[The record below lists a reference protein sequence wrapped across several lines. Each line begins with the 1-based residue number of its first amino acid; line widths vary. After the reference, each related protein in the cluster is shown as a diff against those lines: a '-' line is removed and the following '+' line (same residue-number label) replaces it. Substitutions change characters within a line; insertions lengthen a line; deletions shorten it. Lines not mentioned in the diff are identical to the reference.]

1 LRGDDWQ
8 THREHPS
15 IAFYS
20 HACGHYLQHAECRN
34 FRLQTL
40 QIRDRLPALR
50 LFMLL
55 MCFHKEPAIRSLNF
69 RRFVAS
75 KRQAFTKYKRSRD
88 ASVCSTRSSVE
99 SLETRTLLSESAT
112 AQIALTSTTGTA
124 GSPVYHYQITVND
137 TGTTPIGTFWFGWI
151 PDEDFLPSAPSAVQ
165 DPSGWTHTITG
176 SNNSTDGSAIEW
188 VATSN
193 PIAAGASLNTFGFT
207 TTDSPSAL
215 AANSPTHPAS
225 PATTAFVYSGAAF
238 SDAGFQL
245 VATPPAATSAS
256 TTTLVSSSPNSTAGV
271 LVTLTATVAPSS
283 GSGTEPT
290 GTVTF
295 TSNGT
300 TIGSSPVGAG
310 GVATLATAALAAG
323 ADQIVATYGG
333 DSNFTGSASAAL
345 TQTVTPP
352 VNATATTTT
361 VTSSSL
367 TAAPAASVTF
377 TATIA
382 PASSPTPTG
391 TVTFSSNGTTLGT
404 SPVQSNG
411 TATLTTSSLPRGADP
426 ITATYNGD
434 ANYAASTSTAITET
448 ISAPATVLPAI
459 VKSTLPTA
467 LVAGAATRG
476 AETVSI
482 TNESGALLK
491 GKTSVVIFAS
501 TTGNIDGSAVELSK
515 PLKILNLKAGKKTIA
530 SIQLSLHA
538 NTLAAGTYMLIA
550 QATDPSGNV
559 SDSAAGETVIVAPAF
574 IALSET
580 VSKSTL
586 PASAAGGSKSH
597 ALVTLTIANSG
608 NIITPGT
615 TTAAL
620 FLTAAGVVDSTATQ
634 IATLTKP
641 LRIKPGK
648 PLKATISVKQIPATT
663 AASYT
668 IVAQVTDPSHQIT
681 SATVG
686 AITITA

>member
-1 LRGDDWQ
+1 
-8 THREHPS
+8 
-15 IAFYS
+15 
-20 HACGHYLQHAECRN
+20 
-34 FRLQTL
+34 
-40 QIRDRLPALR
+40 
-50 LFMLL
+50 MLG
-55 MCFHKEPAIRSLNF
+55 MCFEKEPAIRSLNF

-75 KRQAFTKYKRSRD
+75 KCQAFTKSKKGRN
-88 ASVCSTRSSVE
+88 ASACVALWGVE
-99 SLETRTLLSESAT
+99 SLENRTLLSESAS

-137 TGTTPIGTFWFGWI
+137 TGTTPIGTFWFGWV
-151 PDEDFLPSAPSAVQ
+151 PGEDFLPSAPSAVQ

-176 SNNSTDGSAIEW
+176 SNNSTDGSAIQW
-188 VATSN
+188 TASSN
-193 PIAAGASLNTFGFT
+193 PIAAGQSLSTFEFT

-215 AANSPTHPAS
+215 AANSPTHAQS
-225 PATTAFVYSGAAF
+225 PATTAFVYSGAPF
-238 SDAGFQL
+238 SDSGFQL
-245 VATPPAATSAS
+245 VATPPAATSAPL
-256 TTTLVSSSPNSTAGV
+256 TALVSSSPNSTAGV
-271 LVTLTATVAPSS
+271 QVTLTATVAPSS
-283 GSGTEPT
+283 GSGADPT

-310 GVATLATAALAAG
+310 GVATLATTALTAG
-323 ADQIVATYGG
+323 TDQIVATYGG
-333 DSNFTGSASAAL
+333 DSNYTGSASTAL

-382 PASSPTPTG
+382 PASNPTPTG

-411 TATLTTSSLPRGADP
+411 AATLKTSSLPTGADP

-434 ANYAASTSTAITET
+434 ANYAASTSAAITET

-467 LVAGAATRG
+467 LVAGAAARG
-476 AETVSI
+476 TETLSI
-482 TNESGALLK
+482 TNESAALPK
-491 GKTSVVIFAS
+491 GKTSVEIFAS
-501 TTGNIDGSAVELSK
+501 TTGNVDGSAVLLSK
-515 PLKILNLKAGKKTIA
+515 PLKIANLKAGKKTTA
-530 SIQLSLHA
+530 SIQVSLHA

-559 SDSAAGETVIVAPAF
+559 SDSAAGETVVVAPAF

-586 PASAAGGSKSH
+586 PASAAGGSKVH
-597 ALVTLTIANSG
+597 ASVTLTIANGG
-608 NIITPGT
+608 NIITSGT
-615 TTAAL
+615 TMVAL
-620 FLTAAGVVDSTATQ
+620 FATAAGIVDSTATQ
-634 IATLTKP
+634 IATSTKP
-641 LRIKPGK
+641 LRIKPK
-648 PLKATISVKQIPATT
+648 IPTRFTISPRQIPGLAVG
-663 AASYT
+663 SYT
-668 IVAQVTDPSHQIT
+668 VVAQVTDPDHQVT
-681 SATVG
+681 LVTVG
-686 AITITA
+686 TLTITV